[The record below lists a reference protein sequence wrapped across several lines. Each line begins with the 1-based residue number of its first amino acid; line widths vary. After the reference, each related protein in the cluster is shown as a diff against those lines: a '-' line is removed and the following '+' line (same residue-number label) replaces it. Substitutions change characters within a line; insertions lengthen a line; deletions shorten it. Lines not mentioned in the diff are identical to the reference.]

1 MKIGFDAPRI
11 LDFDVEARPL
21 GWIGGDYVHKE
32 TTAIAWVWVDG
43 DVGYEDVEVAML
55 TKRDRDPARILRAF
69 RQAYDKADIVT
80 GHYIRGFDL
89 PLLNAMMEE
98 FDLGPLSPKMS
109 HDTKL
114 DRLKTHGKS
123 SSQENLG
130 AEYGLNAPKIKMTTA
145 DWRLANR
152 LDPRGL
158 EKVRERV
165 VGDVLQHV
173 QLRAEMLRRGH
184 LGKPRIWDPG
194 SSTFGNGDY
203 TP

>member
-1 MKIGFDAPRI
+1 MKIGFSAPRI

-32 TTAIAWVWVDG
+32 TTAIAWAWVNG
-43 DVGYEDVEVAML
+43 KDVGPQDVSVAML
-55 TKRDRDPARILRAF
+55 TKRDRDPARILREF
-69 RQAYDKADIVT
+69 RKVYAEADMVT

-89 PLLNAMMEE
+89 PLVNAMMEE
-98 FDLGPLSPKMS
+98 FDLGPLTAILS

-114 DRLKTHGKS
+114 DRNKTHGTS
-123 SSQENLG
+123 GSQENLG
-130 AEYGLNAPKIKMTTA
+130 AEYGVEAPKIQMTNN

-152 LDPRGL
+152 LDLRGL
-158 EKVRERV
+158 DKVRERV
-165 VGDVLQHV
+165 IGDVVQHV
-173 QLRAEMLRRGH
+173 QLRAAMMKRGH

-194 SSTFGNGDY
+194 SSTMTPGY